1 MRWLIFVGIVVVNL
15 IGICLALAPDLVN
28 FAQVAPPDIQC
39 AGCASPEVQHALI
52 RAAAFGRSQ
61 VAGVLRPQMITA
73 VAAVNIA
80 AVACILWRRR
90 PGAPPVRT

>member
-1 MRWLIFVGIVVVNL
+1 MRWLIFIAIVIVNL
-15 IGICLALAPDLVN
+15 IGIYLALAPDLVS
-28 FAQVAPPDIQC
+28 FAQVAPPDTQC
-39 AGCASPEVQHALI
+39 AGCASPEVQQALI

-80 AVACILWRRR
+80 AVACLLWVRAGAHSAR
-90 PGAPPVRT
+90 P